1 MSAAKGIDETTC
13 GSEERAPEDLDGPE
27 VVKYCKRSWLNSA
40 FFFWLA
46 RPSWLAYRQRLRE
59 EDTPFLLEQFRTE
72 LVLDDVAKWN
82 EARAKGGKRR
92 LWKEMLMQD
101 PFSILF
107 GILLLSLQGAVVTV
121 ARPLALRYVVREVA
135 AGPLTTAN
143 VLLYAFALSCMCL
156 VDGLFYAWGRH
167 LDTDYASVYF
177 FRHVSTIVLDKCCR
191 AAPDSSRP
199 PPTNLVGSDIPR
211 IIEQLR
217 ILGMGP
223 ACIGGFSGAIT
234 LLAVILGWSSLIGLA
249 VVFGILLVNMK
260 IGNIAKRAEKQNLE
274 AADFRVMLLKQAIE
288 MIKGL
293 KYFAWEAKCMRQL
306 VEARRKQCFKV
317 KKAQATLQMSL
328 NVGRLSPFM
337 ACVATFVFY
346 GWILGNPM
354 EAGDIFA
361 ALLVFM
367 SMRLSLI
374 IAPNA
379 YIAGQ
384 QILVSLARVE
394 KCVDAPDF
402 PERVVIPNSEGLMVD
417 VHFQECTVSG
427 VRDTGSSDGSGARK
441 EFVLRDVAMQVH
453 PGTLVAILGE
463 VGAGKSSLVS
473 AMIGACAITGDGA
486 RARTRQRVGIVPQK
500 PALLNS
506 SIYENIVRGK
516 PFDADRFAKAID
528 VAQFARDLEE
538 LEDSVD
544 TIIGERGTT
553 LSGGQQMRLCIAQV
567 MYDQPELVILDD
579 PLAALDHVV
588 GSHVFDALRE
598 YVGASPDTPR
608 ALVMVLNQMNLLSHF
623 DHALW
628 LENGAVIASG
638 TPEEVTKSLGLDLDT
653 SQRANGHVAEES
665 KREGHT
671 CDAVKPDGTSR
682 HSFVGSALHV
692 EMVAMGSSR
701 RVSSTLRDIG
711 SKVEARATGS
721 VNFGVY
727 HTYIKSMGYT
737 LAGLFIFISLLSY
750 TSMAFGDRWLALWIR
765 NIDPNEDTDAVYP
778 LIYTGSVLTFGFLLV
793 VSSWVFAEG
802 CMRAARTLH
811 DECLLKVLKAPMS
824 WFEEMPTGRILS
836 RFSSDLSTV
845 DLHLSQSLDNA
856 VQLVFT
862 VVVMLVTICI
872 FAPLVA
878 FAGIF
883 VFVFYG
889 VLGVLVDRTNREI
902 KRMRDHAMAPV
913 QTNLAEVLSH
923 VSLMRVDD
931 GSLRSFFMERHA
943 RYTDIQNRYMFSSTS
958 MMSFSTFLSYIIAC
972 IFVFASA
979 IFLLGFGDPEPE
991 EVALSLAYVFLV
1003 PYFGGMASGVA
1014 VMCGHNFTSLERLL
1028 ELKSDS
1034 VPEEAWPPGTTFL
1047 EEPTERSGEE
1057 WPSAGSIV
1065 FEDVSLRY
1073 RQELPLALTNLSFQ
1087 IPGGQRVGIVG
1098 RTGAGKSSLTTVLF
1112 RFVQPCRGRV
1122 LIDGRDTTS
1131 IDLQQLRSSISMI
1144 PQQPVLIQG
1153 SVRTNL
1159 DPYGEVQGGD
1169 AALLHALRQAQIPD
1183 LDLDDTIDV
1192 SGSGVS
1198 SGECQLL
1205 SFARCLLRT
1214 TKIVLLD
1221 EPTASVDTATDAKLQ
1236 KLVRVSLANRTLVC
1250 IAHRL
1255 QTIIDFDQILV
1266 MDAGTVGAM
1275 GIPRVLL
1282 DDRSSYLSQLVD
1294 GGGSD
1299 TLRLTLEDL
1308 LAKST
1313 EKSL

>member
-1 MSAAKGIDETTC
+1 V
-13 GSEERAPEDLDGPE
+13 L
-27 VVKYCKRSWLNSA
+27 KYCTRSWLSSA

-46 RPSWLAYRQRLRE
+46 RPSWLAYRKRLRE
-59 EDTPFLLEQFRTE
+59 EDTPVLLEQFRTE
-72 LVLDDVAKWN
+72 LVLDDIAKWN

-92 LWKEMLMQD
+92 LWKELFMQD
-101 PFSILF
+101 PFSILV
-107 GILLLSLQGAVVTV
+107 GCLLLSLQGAIVTV

-135 AGPLTTAN
+135 AGSLTSAN
-143 VLLYAFALSCMCL
+143 VLLYAFALSCLCL
-156 VDGLFYAWGRH
+156 VDGLFFAWGRH

-177 FRHVSTIVLDKCCR
+177 FRHVGTIVLDKCCR

-217 ILGMGP
+217 TLGMGP
-223 ACIGGFSGAIT
+223 ACIGGFSGAIA

-249 VVFGILLVNMK
+249 VVFGMLVVNMRM
-260 IGNIAKRAEKQNLE
+260 GHIAKRAEKQNLE

-293 KYFAWEAKCMRQL
+293 KYFAWEAKCMKQL

-328 NVGRLSPFM
+328 NLGRLSPFI
-337 ACVATFVFY
+337 ACLATFVFY

-379 YIAGQ
+379 YIAAQ
-384 QILVSLARVE
+384 QILLSLARVE
-394 KCVDAPDF
+394 KYIDALDF
-402 PERVVIPNSEGLMVD
+402 PERVVIPHSEGLMAD
-417 VHFQECTVSG
+417 VQFQECTLSG
-427 VRDTGSSDGSGARK
+427 VRDAGSSDGSGFRK
-441 EFVLRDVAMQVH
+441 EFVLRDVAMQVN

-473 AMIGACAITGDGA
+473 AMIGAGAITGDGA

-516 PFDADRFAKAID
+516 PFDADRFAQAID

-588 GSHVFDALRE
+588 GSHVFDTLTE
-598 YVGASPDTPR
+598 YIGASTPETPR

-638 TPEEVTKSLGLDLDT
+638 TPEEVIKSLSLDLET
-653 SQRANGHVAEES
+653 SQRTNGHVAEGS
-665 KREGHT
+665 KQNRHKW
-671 CDAVKPDGTSR
+671 DPLKPAGPNR

-692 EMVAMGSSR
+692 DMVAMRSVR
-701 RVSSTLRDIG
+701 CVSSTLTDIG
-711 SKVEARATGS
+711 SKVESRATGS
-721 VNFGVY
+721 VNFVVY

-737 LAGLFIFISLLSY
+737 LAGLFIVISLLAY
-750 TSMAFGDRWLALWIR
+750 TSMVFGDRWLALWIR
-765 NIDPNEDTDAVYP
+765 NSDQNEDTDAVYP
-778 LIYTGSVLTFGFLLV
+778 LIYTGAVLTFGFLLV

-836 RFSSDLSTV
+836 RLSSDLGTV
-845 DLHLSQSLDNA
+845 DLHLPHSLDNA
-856 VQLVFT
+856 VQLTFT

-883 VFVFYG
+883 VSVFYG

-902 KRMRDHAMAPV
+902 KRMRDRAMAPI

-958 MMSFSTFLSYIIAC
+958 MMSFSTFISYIIAC
-972 IFVFASA
+972 VFVFTST

-991 EVALSLAYVFLV
+991 GVALSLAYVFLV
-1003 PYFGGMASGVA
+1003 PYFGGMASSVA

-1087 IPGGQRVGIVG
+1087 ILGGQRVGVVG

-1112 RFVQPCRGRV
+1112 RFVQPCGGRV

-1192 SGSGVS
+1192 SGSGIS

-1205 SFARCLLRT
+1205 SFARCLLRA
-1214 TKIVLLD
+1214 TKIVVLD

-1236 KLVRVSLANRTLVC
+1236 KLVRVSLANRTLMC

-1275 GIPRVLL
+1275 GTSRALL
-1282 DDRSSYLSQLVD
+1282 DDRSSYLSKLVD

-1313 EKSL
+1313 EESL